1 MARKKRNKILE
12 MYSGSW
18 RFIKSSKNYIYAI
31 IILFILSS
39 AFGFLFPVFFEDQ
52 IMVFVQRII
61 SETEGFGSIEM
72 IIFLLRN
79 NLQSAFIGMF
89 FGIFLG
95 IVPFINSV
103 ANGYVLGFVASEI
116 VSIEGIFI
124 LWRIL
129 PHGIFELPA
138 LFLALGMGLKI
149 GSFIF
154 QKKKIYSLKYYL
166 YNSSLVFLLF
176 VIPLLIIA
184 AIIEGTLIVF
194 VG

>member
-1 MARKKRNKILE
+1 
-12 MYSGSW
+12 
-18 RFIKSSKNYIYAI
+18 
-31 IILFILSS
+31 
-39 AFGFLFPVFFEDQ
+39 
-52 IMVFVQRII
+52 VQRII